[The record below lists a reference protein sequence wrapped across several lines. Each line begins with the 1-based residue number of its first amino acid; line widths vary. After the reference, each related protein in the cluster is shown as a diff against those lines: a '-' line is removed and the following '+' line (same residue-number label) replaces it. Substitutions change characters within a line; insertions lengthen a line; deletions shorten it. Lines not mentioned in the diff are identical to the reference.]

1 MQRHHTGSGRRT
13 AIHPDWA
20 DAPAGIITTTLD
32 ATVAIGPA
40 TGGPSTWSDAEQQV
54 VATAGDPVYAGAA
67 QVTAVTDNDRPAL
80 SAEDPVTVRS
90 YAVTLPVDTAG
101 IEVGHLVR
109 VTVCDDPELQDRR
122 LTVTSI
128 VRGSRRF
135 SRTAFADLL
144 D

>member
-1 MQRHHTGSGRRT
+1 MQRHHTGSGRRS
-13 AIHPDWA
+13 AI
-20 DAPAGIITTTLD
+20 PAGWASIPADIMATTLD

-54 VATAGDPVYAGAA
+54 VSTAGDPVYAGAA

-109 VTVCDDPELQDRR
+109 VLACDDPELVERR
-122 LTVTSI
+122 LTVTS
-128 VRGSRRF
+128 VVLGSRRF
-135 SRTAFADLL
+135 TRTVYADLL